1 MAPSLPSTRGRRS
14 PPGAPLTGKVLR
26 QSSALPAD
34 DWTGRRVTIMG
45 LGRHGGG
52 LSAARYLAQ
61 LGARVTISDAAD
73 RDTLRE
79 SLEQL
84 RDVPIAALKLGGHDE
99 ADFRTAEFV
108 VVNPA
113 VRREHRCL
121 QIARQSGATLTSEIE
136 LFLRQCPAMAIGVTG
151 SNGKSTTCSML
162 AAMFTADGR
171 RAWLGGNIGKS
182 LLGALSQIAA
192 DDWVVLELSSFQ
204 LAHLSHQAPR
214 PQIAVVTNFAPNHL
228 DWHGHLDDYRRAKQR
243 IVREQPPA
251 GLAVLNPHDDQVT
264 SWSSLASGR
273 TRAAWPLERIPI
285 LAVPGVHN
293 RHNAACAAAAAEAA
307 GVAKTAINSALRH
320 FRGLDHRLQFVAE
333 VAGRRFYNDSKST
346 TPQATIAA
354 LAALD
359 GPLWLLAGGHPKDA
373 RFEELARAVV
383 ERTRGA
389 GLFGQAR
396 ESLHACLRAQRAGF
410 NASTTEQ
417 LADALDWCWR
427 QSQAG
432 DVILLSPACAS
443 YDQFRDFEARG
454 EMFCRCV
461 AALRS
466 RAEK

>member
-1 MAPSLPSTRGRRS
+1 MAPSLRSTRGRQP
-14 PPGAPLTGKVLR
+14 PPGALLAAQAPQR
-26 QSSALPAD
+26 SNALPAD

-52 LSAARYLAQ
+52 LAAARYLAR

-73 RDTLRE
+73 GDTLKE
-79 SLEQL
+79 SIEQL
-84 RDVPIAALKLGGHDE
+84 RDVPIAELKLGGHDE

-121 QIARQSGATLTSEIE
+121 QVACQSGARLTSEIE
-136 LFLRQCPAMAIGVTG
+136 LFLRACPARVIGVTG

-182 LLGALSQIAA
+182 LLGELSQIAA
-192 DDWVVLELSSFQ
+192 NDWVVLELSSFQ
-204 LAHLSHQAPR
+204 LAHLSDHAPL
-214 PQIAVVTNFAPNHL
+214 PQIAVVTNFTPNHL
-228 DWHGHLDDYRRAKQR
+228 DWHGHLDDYRRAKRR
-243 IVREQPPA
+243 IVREQSPS
-251 GLAVLNPHDDQVT
+251 GVVVLNPHDAQVAE
-264 SWSSLASGR
+264 WSSPASGQ
-273 TRAAWPLERIPI
+273 TRAAWPLEAIPI

-293 RHNAACAAAAAEAA
+293 RHNAACAAAAAETA
-307 GVAKTAINSALRH
+307 GVGKMAINSALRN

-359 GPLWLLAGGHPKDA
+359 GPLWLLSGGHPKDA
-373 RFEELARAVV
+373 HFEELARAVV
-383 ERTRGA
+383 QRARGA

-396 ESLHACLRAQRAGF
+396 ESLQTCLQAQRAGF
-410 NASTTEQ
+410 NALATEQ

-427 QSQAG
+427 QSQSG

-454 EMFCRCV
+454 ETYCRCV
-461 AALRS
+461 AALR
-466 RAEK
+466 